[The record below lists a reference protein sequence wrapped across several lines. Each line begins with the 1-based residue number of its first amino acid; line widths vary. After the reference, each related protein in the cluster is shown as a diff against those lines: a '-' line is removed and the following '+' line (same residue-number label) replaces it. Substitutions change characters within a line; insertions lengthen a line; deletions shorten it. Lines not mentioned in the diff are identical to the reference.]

1 MRLSWRDV
9 AGEAGPRVAVRF
21 LQPEIGNPRLL
32 ELQRSGKLKLEEQ
45 RTRTYSLDG
54 VNEGYDDMR
63 NGCSLRGVISF
74 G

>member
-1 MRLSWRDV
+1 M
-9 AGEAGPRVAVRF
+9 
-21 LQPEIGNPRLL
+21 L
-32 ELQRSGKLKLEEQ
+32 ELQRGGKLMLEEL
-45 RTRTYSLDG
+45 RTRTYSLEG

>member
-1 MRLSWRDV
+1 
-9 AGEAGPRVAVRF
+9 
-21 LQPEIGNPRLL
+21 LL
-32 ELQRSGKLKLEEQ
+32 ELQRSGKLKLEEL
-45 RTRTYSLDG
+45 RTRTYSLEG